1 MNRNFYINGSAAPA
15 RIIDEPVRKPRR
27 TAPLTKEQIRKRQ
40 VDRYAE
46 ANRERAVRF
55 GRLYTLFIAVAVAV
69 TMAASV
75 GFIKEYN
82 RNTANNNK
90 IKTLSE
96 QLSKAKEANDLKK
109 LTIDT
114 SIDFDYIYK
123 TATEELGMVHAG
135 KNQIVEYKSGESE
148 YVIQYKD
155 ITKGE

>member
-15 RIIDEPVRKPRR
+15 RIIDEPVRNPRR

-40 VDRYAE
+40 VDGYAK

-69 TMAASV
+69 TMVACV

-82 RNTANNNK
+82 RNTAINNK

-96 QLSKAKEANDLKK
+96 QLSKA
-109 LTIDT
+109 
-114 SIDFDYIYK
+114 IDFDYIYK

-135 KNQIVEYKSGESE
+135 KDQIVEYKSGESE

>member
-1 MNRNFYINGSAAPA
+1 MPKQTG
-15 RIIDEPVRKPRR
+15 
-27 TAPLTKEQIRKRQ
+27 KEQSDSADSIH
-40 VDRYAE
+40 Y
-46 ANRERAVRF
+46 
-55 GRLYTLFIAVAVAV
+55 LVAV

>member
-1 MNRNFYINGSAAPA
+1 M
-15 RIIDEPVRKPRR
+15 
-27 TAPLTKEQIRKRQ
+27 
-40 VDRYAE
+40 DRYAE

-96 QLSKAKEANDLKK
+96 QLSKTKEANDLKK

>member
-1 MNRNFYINGSAAPA
+1 MKGLFSYEQKFYINGSAAPA
-15 RIIDEPVRKPRR
+15 RIIDEPVRNPRR

-114 SIDFDYIYK
+114 SIDLTIYIRQQ
-123 TATEELGMVHAG
+123 LRNLVWCMRVR
-135 KNQIVEYKSGESE
+135 IRL
-148 YVIQYKD
+148 
-155 ITKGE
+155 